1 MKYFRYAGLIYIYE
15 IILATSQEVKKNII
29 FTYFIIILAL
39 FDYINP
45 SSARETSR
53 RKYVWRLIVSDWLTK
68 LWGQARQVHW
78 HPKGRPVLLPGA
90 EAAV

>member
-1 MKYFRYAGLIYIYE
+1 M
-15 IILATSQEVKKNII
+15 KKNVI

-45 SSARETSR
+45 SSARETEVGGNM
-53 RKYVWRLIVSDWLTK
+53 YGDIVSYWLTQ

-78 HPKGRPVLLPGA
+78 HPKGGLVLLPGA